1 MLLGLALALVS
12 GTVANTGVYLQKAA
26 LDARM
31 PEESVLAA
39 FRRPAW
45 LCGLLMLQL
54 GWFAQIGAL
63 KLAPLYLV
71 QPLVASGV
79 VALVVLAHRR
89 LDEPVDARLVA
100 SVGAVVL
107 GAGLLAASAAGV
119 APAGSAASADVSSF
133 VALGTAA
140 VLLGWS
146 SRFFGNR
153 RPLAWALS
161 AGILYG
167 CAVALTKPV
176 AGQLQAF
183 DLTSLLRVATNKEI
197 YLVGVL
203 SLTGFVF
210 NQLALAEGRA
220 SVVAPSVLATMTVL
234 PVVLGVVVFGERLP
248 PFPARLGMWV
258 GTAVC
263 LGGVVLLSHKSEAGS
278 RLAAASECDADG
290 TTSGG
295 TAARALPPTTAT
307 EVPGRSSTAGPN

>member
-26 LDARM
+26 LDARK
-31 PEESVLAA
+31 PEEPVLAA

-89 LDEPVDARLVA
+89 LDEPVDARLAA

-119 APAGSAASADVSSF
+119 APAGSVASADASSF
-133 VALGTAA
+133 VVLGTAA

-146 SRFFGNR
+146 SRFLGSR
-153 RPLAWALS
+153 KSLAWALS

-176 AGQLQAF
+176 AGQLQTLDF
-183 DLTSLLRVATNKEI
+183 SSLLRVATNKEI
-197 YLVGVL
+197 YLIGVL
-203 SLTGFVF
+203 SLTGFAF

-234 PVVLGVVVFGERLP
+234 PVVLGVAVFGERLP
-248 PFPARLGMWV
+248 PFPARLGMWA

-263 LGGVVLLSHKSEAGS
+263 LAGVVLLSYKSEAGP
-278 RLAAASECDADG
+278 RLATASEYDAGDTASDG
-290 TTSGG
+290 S
-295 TAARALPPTTAT
+295 AARPLPPTTAT
-307 EVPGRSSTAGPN
+307 GAPGRSSTGEPG